1 MEYIPWSLKR
11 CKTKLK
17 YIVLI
22 LSYELYGNNIFV
34 HKINLRVMGSVKL
47 VSFTMS
53 VLSMLKYLYIIQL
66 DNKLMEVHMFIEMCI
81 FLCSTCA

>member
-1 MEYIPWSLKR
+1 MKYIPWSLKR

-22 LSYELYGNNIFV
+22 RSYELYGNNIFV

-47 VSFTMS
+47 VSFTMA
-53 VLSMLKYLYIIQL
+53 VLSMLKYLYLIQL